1 MAKRKKVM
9 GTADVPA
16 NTDAGGTQ
24 AVKKKSKEP
33 GIRVVGGNID
43 IMFFLIVIV
52 LLVYGLVMM
61 FSASYM
67 EGLLS
72 KQKDGFM
79 FVRTQ
84 AQAAIMGVLA
94 MMAVSMFDY
103 HILYN
108 TNFIIF
114 VYAIGL
120 GILTYTT
127 FFGVENAGARRWI
140 EISSFSFQPSEMMKP
155 LLVIFIS
162 FLIVKNQKYI
172 NDWKKGILPL
182 LIASAPVFA
191 NMVFQRH
198 ISGLLIMA
206 MLFACVVFL
215 SDMDM
220 KVMFKLFL
228 ILGVGGLV
236 VLLIFSATRENGLSY
251 IFDRFSSVGGVKNGE
266 INDKTWQTAQSLIA
280 MGSGGWFGLGFG
292 ASRQKYLWL
301 PESQNDFIISVIVE
315 ELGYIGGLTV
325 VLLFALLVWRGFR
338 IAKNAPDKFG
348 TLIVSGITFQI
359 GIQAILN
366 IGVACNAFP
375 NTGVSL
381 PFFSSGGTAL
391 AIQLVEM
398 GVILAV
404 SRQCEN
410 V

>member
-140 EISSFSFQPSEMMKP
+140 EIGSFSFQPSEMMKP